1 MTVAK
6 KIENEMK
13 YFEFFKGFFKRN
25 IRRRYIKNPLRMSVT
40 VLGPFLVMAAAAP
53 LMSVLF
59 PESTDNFP
67 MYVLCGELA
76 FIFLFNSARRSIKA
90 VVRNKAYIRSIYL
103 PKHLFVVS
111 AVVENALPFVVSLVP
126 LLFTMLFTGAKFT
139 FNLLMLPL
147 LFALMFMFS
156 LGFSLILAAYGT
168 LIKGIYRLYLIFSA
182 VWLLATPIFYPL
194 TAVPE
199 KLRFLFDVNPA
210 VHYIDIMR
218 TICVGGVP
226 AERSLIIATIYSVLV
241 MLLGIS
247 VFKSKEN
254 EFFLYI

>member
-13 YFEFFKGFFKRN
+13 YFEFFKGFFKKN
-25 IRRRYIKNPLRMSVT
+25 IRRRYIKNPLRMPVT

-67 MYVLCGELA
+67 MYVLCGEIT

-90 VVRNKAYIRSIYL
+90 VVRNRAYIRAIYI

-111 AVVENALPFVVSLVP
+111 AVAENAVPFVVSLVP

-139 FNLLMLPL
+139 FNLLILPL

-194 TAVPE
+194 SAIPE
-199 KLRFLFDVNPA
+199 KIQFFFDANPA
-210 VHYIDIMR
+210 VHYIDMMR

-226 AERSLIIATIYSVLV
+226 SERTLVIATVYSLLVL
-241 MLLGIS
+241 MLGIS
-247 VFKSKEN
+247 LFKSKEN
-254 EFFLYI
+254 RFFLYI

>member
-1 MTVAK
+1 MTIAK

-13 YFEFFKGFFKRN
+13 FFDFFKGFFKRN
-25 IRRRYIKNPLRMSVT
+25 IRRRYIKNPLRMPVT
-40 VLGPFLVMAAAAP
+40 VLGPFLIMAAAAP

-67 MYVLCGELA
+67 MYVLCGEIT

-90 VVRNKAYIRSIYL
+90 VIRNRTYIRAIYL

-111 AVVENALPFVVSLVP
+111 AVAENAVPFVVSLVP

-139 FNLLMLPL
+139 FNLLILPL

-156 LGFSLILAAYGT
+156 LGFSFILAAYGT

-194 TAVPE
+194 SAIPE
-199 KLRFLFDVNPA
+199 KIQFFFDVNPA
-210 VHYIDIMR
+210 VHYIDMMR

-226 AERSLIIATIYSVLV
+226 SERTLVIATVYSLLVL
-241 MLLGIS
+241 LLGIS

-254 EFFLYI
+254 RFFLYI